1 MAGQHREILAQIGQ
15 LAVSG
20 QLPQD
25 PNDLLE
31 LLLAQGFERDEV
43 SAVLGLSE
51 GGSDKQH
58 SASVRM
64 AHLSEDATRFMNVL
78 RAVGYLDDHTEE
90 HVLDLAMA
98 ENSGDISLD
107 EVRRHVAAV
116 MFDRQFE
123 MDPETL
129 RLLEEEWRLVFH

>member
-1 MAGQHREILAQIGQ
+1 MAGRHREILAQIGQ

-25 PNDLLE
+25 QNDLLE
-31 LLLAQGFERDEV
+31 VLLAQGFERDEV
-43 SAVLGLSE
+43 SAVLGASE
-51 GGSDKQH
+51 SGADEQH
-58 SASVRM
+58 SPSVRM
-64 AHLSEDATRFMNVL
+64 AHLSEDATRFMNML

-90 HVLDLAMA
+90 YVLDLAMA
-98 ENSGDISLD
+98 ENKGDISLD
-107 EVRRHVAAV
+107 EVRRHVATV
-116 MFDRQFE
+116 MFERQFE